1 MQWRDAFCVAPHF
14 ANVTCFWDFL
24 GVSESCVAQRIHTF
38 CGRGSISVTC
48 VENSWQE
55 QQLMRYVC
63 RRYCEQDLHRFVVL
77 FCFRCGGGV
86 LLLHGDKLV
95 AKASQRH
102 WEKMFDIATGGLM
115 FHQFFI

>member
-1 MQWRDAFCVAPHF
+1 MWCSSGGGCAYWALAQSVLDAVRC
-14 ANVTCFWDFL
+14 
-24 GVSESCVAQRIHTF
+24 
-38 CGRGSISVTC
+38 
-48 VENSWQE
+48 
-55 QQLMRYVC
+55 VC